1 MNIILPV
8 RHYQLE
14 EEAMGDP
21 ATTRMS
27 SKGQVV
33 IPETIRKKFGLETGT
48 QFVVIGDR
56 DVVILKSLSPPSM
69 EEFDDLI
76 GKARS
81 QARKTS
87 LRRPDTKEAV
97 SREKGR
103 K

>member
-1 MNIILPV
+1 MSN
-8 RHYQLE
+8 
-14 EEAMGDP
+14 P
-21 ATTRMS
+21 ATTKMS

-33 IPETIRKKFGLETGT
+33 IPEEIRKKLGLETGT

-76 GKARS
+76 GKARN

-87 LRRPDTKEAV
+87 LRRSDIKEAV
-97 SREKGR
+97 SREKRR